1 MDLTSL
7 NSIAQSMV
15 AANKGILAADEST
28 PTIGKRF
35 AMIDTESTESSRQ
48 AYRNMLFTS
57 PNVSEYISGV
67 ILFDETIRQSTND
80 GTPFAEHLTSL
91 GIVPGIKVDKGI
103 KGIPFCD
110 GESVTEGLDG
120 LSERLDEYYELG
132 ARFAKWRAVINI
144 SNDSPSK
151 NCIRLNAHALARYAA
166 LCQQAKIVP
175 IVEPEVLMDG
185 THDIDRCYDVTSE
198 VIQELFIE
206 LINQNVALNG
216 IVLKPNMVISGMD
229 AANRADIPTVASATV
244 KCLSENVP
252 GEVPGIAFLSG
263 GQTSEEATAH
273 LSSMNEL
280 GPHPW
285 QLTFSYGRALQ
296 AEPLK
301 VWSGEADNIPAAQ
314 ESFIKRSRLNSLART
329 GNYHPQ
335 MEEA

>member
-166 LCQQAKIVP
+166 LCQQAQIVP

>member
-144 SNDSPSK
+144 SNNSPSK

-198 VIQELFIE
+198 VLQEVFIE
-206 LINQNVALNG
+206 LKNQNVALNG

>member
-57 PNVSEYISGV
+57 PNISEYISGV

-198 VIQELFIE
+198 VLQEVFIE
-206 LINQNVALNG
+206 LKNQNVALNG

>member
-198 VIQELFIE
+198 VLQEVFIE
-206 LINQNVALNG
+206 LKNQNVALNG

-301 VWSGEADNIPAAQ
+301 VWSGAADNIPSAQ

>member
-80 GTPFAEHLTSL
+80 GIPFAEHLTSL

-198 VIQELFIE
+198 VLQEVFIE
-206 LINQNVALNG
+206 LKNQNVALNG

>member
-1 MDLTSL
+1 M
-7 NSIAQSMV
+7 
-15 AANKGILAADEST
+15 
-28 PTIGKRF
+28 
-35 AMIDTESTESSRQ
+35 
-48 AYRNMLFTS
+48 
-57 PNVSEYISGV
+57 
-67 ILFDETIRQSTND
+67 
-80 GTPFAEHLTSL
+80 
-91 GIVPGIKVDKGI
+91 DKGI

-198 VIQELFIE
+198 VLQEVFIE
-206 LINQNVALNG
+206 LKNQNVALNG